1 MRDNSPSSLKSVA
14 EAISAERDYVFVAA
28 AGAGAFKET
37 YEVHDAEGKR
47 LALKVFRSGMS
58 AERTDREI
66 DAMRRCAHPNIA
78 RVVAI
83 DEFEREGERYVFLIE
98 EFLPGG
104 SLAERVQRDG
114 PYTAADTRALAVA
127 LVDALAHI
135 ASHNLVHRDFK
146 PENILLDARGA
157 PMIDDFGIV
166 RDLTKESL
174 TQSWAL
180 RGPGTPFYAAPE
192 QLNNEK
198 ELIDWRTDQFSLGVV
213 LSVITFGVHPYQRDG
228 MTMDQTVEAV
238 AGRAGLADSFVQ
250 AASSAGFFALP
261 KMLAAWPV
269 GRFRTPELLA
279 AAWATE

>member
-1 MRDNSPSSLKSVA
+1 MS
-14 EAISAERDYVFVAA
+14 A

-37 YEVHDAEGKR
+37 YEVRDAEGQR
-47 LALKVFRSGMS
+47 LALKVFRAGMS

-66 DAMRRCAHPNIA
+66 DAMRRCSHPNIA

-83 DEFEREGERYVFLIE
+83 DAFESDGERYVFLIE

-104 SLAERVQRDG
+104 SLADRVQRDDL
-114 PYTAADTRALAVA
+114 YTAAEARTLAVA

-146 PENILLDARGA
+146 PENILLDANDS

-174 TQSWAL
+174 TQSWAM

-213 LSVITFGVHPYQRDG
+213 LSVITFGVHPYQRSG

-238 AGRAGLADSFVQ
+238 AARVEPADSFVESAM
-250 AASSAGFFALP
+250 AAGLVALP
-261 KMLAAWPV
+261 KMVSSWPV
-269 GRFRTPELLA
+269 RRFRTPELLA
-279 AAWATE
+279 AAWANE